1 MFALAFVGV
10 RSSAIGQEGRKLP
23 KGESSLRVRNEI
35 I

>member
-23 KGESSLRVRNEI
+23 KGKE
-35 I
+35 